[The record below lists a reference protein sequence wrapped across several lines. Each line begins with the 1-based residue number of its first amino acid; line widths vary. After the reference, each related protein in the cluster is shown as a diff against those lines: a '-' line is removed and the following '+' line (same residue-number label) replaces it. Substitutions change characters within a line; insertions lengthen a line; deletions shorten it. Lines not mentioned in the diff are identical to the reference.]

1 MQDPVE
7 VLSMTILAGLFAL
20 MSLAVP
26 HGKYVHYYA
35 PDKSSDCPQY
45 AAQRGDDA
53 PQMLKVINLLLEI
66 PKKLLIPLCQRLKP
80 NNSGVDIVQ

>member
-1 MQDPVE
+1 MQDPAE
-7 VLSMTILAGLFAL
+7 VLSTTILAALIAL

-45 AAQRGDDA
+45 AAQRGDDS
-53 PQMLKVINLLLEI
+53 PHMLKVINF
-66 PKKLLIPLCQRLKP
+66 PL
-80 NNSGVDIVQ
+80 